1 MKRRKAETLA
11 ESIMSLAA
19 FGVIM
24 AGVCDFM
31 SNQTNFIA
39 RTRHRDDVMFNQE
52 WLLSNAQWILANN
65 ISTRLDKHTV
75 IAGNEIT
82 YPKLSEMWFDVFDIE
97 EKKLISVDVGYVEEN
112 IVSFDWDHED
122 KKLITKNAVTS
133 ISISTDIDPD
143 P

>member
-39 RTRHRDDVMFNQE
+39 RTRQRDELMYKAQELASNGIFNN
-52 WLLSNAQWILANN
+52 LGNDDITAGVLS
-65 ISTRLDKHTV
+65 TYKPEKD
-75 IAGNEIT
+75 EIE
-82 YPKLSEMWFDVFDIE
+82 KL
-97 EKKLISVDVGYVEEN
+97 EN
-112 IVSFDWDHED
+112 IASFDWDGE
-122 KKLITKNAVTS
+122 KKLTIKAKNSSMDFYLTKEIKN
-133 ISISTDIDPD
+133 
-143 P
+143 

>member
-39 RTRHRDDVMFNQE
+39 RTKHRDELMYYAQLYTNQHPDLDYVLE
-52 WLLSNAQWILANN
+52 STDLGLSISRDKSNN
-65 ISTRLDKHTV
+65 ILNVKKGTS
-75 IAGNEIT
+75 EPIT
-82 YPKLSEMWFDVFDIE
+82 FSLPK
-97 EKKLISVDVGYVEEN
+97 
-112 IVSFDWDHED
+112 
-122 KKLITKNAVTS
+122 
-133 ISISTDIDPD
+133 
-143 P
+143 

>member
-39 RTRHRDDVMFNQE
+39 RTRQRDELMYKAQE
-52 WLLSNAQWILANN
+52 LVSSNIFTELKD
-65 ISTRLDKHTV
+65 STIDSTDY
-75 IAGNEIT
+75 IWDG
-82 YPKLSEMWFDVFDIE
+82 
-97 EKKLISVDVGYVEEN
+97 EKKLTIKAKNSSMDFY
-112 IVSFDWDHED
+112 
-122 KKLITKNAVTS
+122 LTKEIKN
-133 ISISTDIDPD
+133 
-143 P
+143 